1 MKKYVV
7 YEVQGKGGSFLP
19 EEYGW
24 HSMDRAAGID
34 IPWLDDKDEAMK
46 LLGRIKAQASTGTE
60 YRLIAKEI
68 KEEVV
73 A

>member
-7 YEVQGKGGSFLP
+7 YEVQGKGGSFMP

-24 HSMDRAAGID
+24 HSLGRAAGID
-34 IPWLDDKDEAMK
+34 IPWLGDKDKAMK
-46 LLGRIKAQASTGTE
+46 LLERIKAQSSPDVE

-68 KEEVV
+68 KEEVI